1 MKDFEDPKLSGE
13 EIVDDDK
20 EKIQALIGKQRTNLA
35 EVNYLN
41 LDDVAK
47 KVKDFENPKLFDEEI
62 IDDGKKGSD
71 SIDRSVRENPKNE
84 DKPRFS
90 RKPGESIF
98 DYASRVSDGVDRS
111 VR

>member
-1 MKDFEDPKLSGE
+1 MEDKSE
-13 EIVDDDK
+13 S
-20 EKIQALIGKQRTNLA
+20 
-35 EVNYLN
+35 
-41 LDDVAK
+41 
-47 KVKDFENPKLFDEEI
+47 PKLFGEEI

-98 DYASRVSDGVDRS
+98 DYASRVSEDGLVELKRGAITLRDKNRLN
-111 VR
+111 RLK

>member
-1 MKDFEDPKLSGE
+1 M
-13 EIVDDDK
+13 
-20 EKIQALIGKQRTNLA
+20 IGKQRTNLA

-98 DYASRVSDGVDRS
+98 DYASRVSEDVDRS
-111 VR
+111 VW